1 MKGSAIL
8 KGFLIVL
15 AAVFIIHQI
24 ISSVYNPVET
34 DSAVYYT
41 STDGFDI
48 TGIIVRN
55 EKLVTYDGSG
65 VKHFIISDGNRVAK
79 NGVIANVYDSPDAS
93 IKVSELEI
101 LNKKIKDIEDI
112 LSYNDIEA
120 ANLDLINSRI
130 NDKVNDLVVASSNGN
145 YSSVSAKAEE
155 LLFAI
160 NRKQAALGETASFS
174 DQLAALKAQLNI
186 SLPAPKAQILSSESG
201 YFVSKTDG
209 YEDVFKTEDLSLIT
223 PEFIDSAKPKTNSKN
238 TVGKIVSDYEWYI
251 AASVTIN
258 ESLNY
263 KEGES
268 LKLSTSVK
276 SSPQL
281 SVTVKKINISEV
293 SGKAVIIFAC
303 NEMNSELAS
312 MRSGP
317 MTVVKSEFSGLRV
330 PRKALRVV
338 DSVRGVYVL
347 SGMQIKFVPVNII
360 YSNDSFIICE
370 KVNENG
376 NVLKLYDRVVV
387 KGKNLYDGKIVS

>member
-1 MKGSAIL
+1 MKGSTVL
-8 KGFLIVL
+8 RGFLIAL

-24 ISSVYNPVET
+24 ISAVYNPVET
-34 DSAVYYT
+34 DSAIYYT
-41 STDGFDI
+41 STDGFNI
-48 TGIIVRN
+48 TGIIMRN
-55 EKLVTYDGSG
+55 EKLVSYDGGG

-79 NGVIANVYDSPDAS
+79 NGVIANVYTSEDAS
-93 IKVSELEI
+93 IKVSELESV
-101 LNKKIKDIEDI
+101 NKKIKDIEDI
-112 LSYNDIEA
+112 LGYNDIEA
-120 ANLDLINSRI
+120 ANLDLMNARI
-130 NDKVNDLVVASSNGN
+130 NEKVNDLVVSSSTGDFAL
-145 YSSVSAKAEE
+145 VTEKADE
-155 LLFAI
+155 LLSAI
-160 NRKQAALGETASFS
+160 NRKQAALGETTDFAE
-174 DQLAALKAQLNI
+174 QLATLKAQLNI
-186 SLPAPKAQILSSESG
+186 TLPTPKAQILSEESG

-209 YEDVFKTEDLSLIT
+209 YESVFKTEDLSVIT
-223 PEFIDSAKPKTNSKN
+223 PEFIDSATPVAEEKN
-238 TVGKIVSDYEWYI
+238 AIGKIVSDYEWYI
-251 AASVTIN
+251 AANVSIN

-263 KEGES
+263 KEGEE
-268 LKLSTSVK
+268 LKILTSVK
-276 SSPQL
+276 TSPEL

-293 SGKAVIIFAC
+293 SGKAVVIFAC

-317 MTVVKSEFSGLRV
+317 MTVVKAQFSGLRV

-387 KGKNLYDGKIVS
+387 KGKNLYDGKIVG